1 MVRDANIFL
10 KGEKDGEA
18 YEIIFCVVPSTST
31 TVQQYI
37 AKMKSVMCDVLMPR
51 KMYRQAWSEISIS
64 DASRPLS

>member
-1 MVRDANIFL
+1 M
-10 KGEKDGEA
+10 KGEKDDEA

-37 AKMKSVMCDVLMPR
+37 AKMKSVMCDVWDAK

-64 DASRPLS
+64 DTSRPLS